1 MVKRLVWFVGGIA
14 AGVLG
19 MGAAKKKVKTV
30 ANELAPVQVVKR
42 TGRSLRSG
50 VDHIGDAV
58 REGKRAMSAKETE
71 LRARRDGRL
80 STLTDEIGDVDTV
93 FVDGLPVEPGQVIV
107 LRQMPDKNA
116 AQPRAR
122 RRA

>member
-1 MVKRLVWFVGGIA
+1 MMKRLVWFVGGIA

-19 MGAAKKKVKTV
+19 VGAAKKKVKTV

-50 VDHIGDAV
+50 VDHIGDAL
-58 REGKRAMSAKETE
+58 REGKRAMNAKETE

-80 STLTDEIGDVDTV
+80 TTLSGE
-93 FVDGLPVEPGQVIV
+93 
-107 LRQMPDKNA
+107 
-116 AQPRAR
+116 
-122 RRA
+122 